1 MATTNVTEGGAIN
14 RNADWYYA
22 NLDELLPKYD
32 GKFVAISGEQ
42 VVGAFDTF
50 GGGVHAML
58 DAGHQPGTF
67 IVHHC
72 LSPQAEKEEYY
83 FHSNRVNFCPAP

>member
-1 MATTNVTEGGAIN
+1 MATMSMTTGRVVN
-14 RNADWYYA
+14 RNADWHYA
-22 NLDELLPKYD
+22 NLGELLPKYS
-32 GKFVAISGEQ
+32 GKFVAIADEQ
-42 VVGAFDTF
+42 VLGAYDTF
-50 GGGVHAML
+50 RNGVHAML
-58 DAGHQPGTF
+58 DAGHQPETF